1 MVNSIDNF
9 KELLKATRTA
19 VNKVHSIPTE
29 ENKANALM
37 HLESLDDSIVSMI
50 NSIIDIKVKP
60 SNKNPMVTSTFIE
73 DNEYF
78 NLTVE
83 NITEA
88 DIDTIE
94 DSIEFEATDI
104 IGCLPLT
111 LKELFEKE
119 NGQYYI
125 KDEYSDEVS
134 ILDHSLDKLCKFLE
148 SKGYTFSLV
157 DKIQDFSD
165 LYC

>member
-60 SNKNPMVTSTFIE
+60 SFIE

>member
-60 SNKNPMVTSTFIE
+60 SFIE

-148 SKGYTFSLV
+148 SKGYTFKLE
-157 DKIQDFSD
+157 DKIQEFWD
-165 LYC
+165 LLEYC